1 MLGYKEQEKLIDNI
15 LNTFEGDM
23 ARIILEMERLIQ
35 RFMFNTNLSTK
46 EILDFTIMFNEA
58 LVNTGYYEAVNKMVG
73 SDYDKL
79 LPLVIDSYKMGG
91 FITAYTADDLTTVM
105 ALKALEANKFSVMA
119 SSSATT
125 LRDNLY
131 RYSLGSFTKEDM
143 TAQLIEDFRG
153 TNISRYANTL
163 ANTAITE
170 FNQSVVDT
178 KAEGLDGVWVYIGV
192 FDSVTRDYCKCILKK
207 KHYYT
212 REEKAVM
219 QNDYKRKYRCR
230 HIFKMVTP
238 EWAELHGYSD
248 STGVDCV

>member
-1 MLGYKEQEKLIDNI
+1 MLGYEEQEKLIDNI

-105 ALKALEANKFSVMA
+105 ALKVIESNKFSVMA

-170 FNQSVVDT
+170 FNQAVVDT
-178 KAEGLDGVWVYIGV
+178 KAEGLDGVWVYIGI

-207 KHYYT
+207 KHY
-212 REEKAVM
+212 
-219 QNDYKRKYRCR
+219 
-230 HIFKMVTP
+230 
-238 EWAELHGYSD
+238 
-248 STGVDCV
+248 